1 MNIGQIKLFAWL
13 ATALLTAAL
22 AVYIATFIR
31 GFGALSRP
39 LDPKVIDAALRDTG
53 PVESKSD
60 DLVSYDDVRRLILP
74 SCEKCKGNP
83 NCRHLNWTGKPPAVE
98 QQIDTTTGPVEPK
111 YTPVKDLVRVLMVKV
126 DLADPAGSTVYMK
139 YKPTAQVSVKSP
151 TGGFQFKVGDHL
163 HAPHTGVTISAI
175 NGEGVVFAFGGDRKD
190 ETLGPG
196 EFDAKTRIVV
206 VGPGGEMMPQLT
218 SLIAQGPTEVWTPER
233 TVAVSNGNYRIGT
246 EDAKEFEANWDKI
259 LAHDVRPERHKDPRT
274 GKYDGIELK
283 SVAPGSIVARHG
295 AKDGDVIKSI
305 NGTPVTS
312 TQEAIK
318 FVKTNKD
325 QYSTWEVVVENKGRT
340 RTMTFHS
347 QNR

>member
-13 ATALLTAAL
+13 ATGLLTAAL
-22 AVYIATFIR
+22 ALYIATFIK
-31 GFGALSRP
+31 GFGELSRP
-39 LDPKVIDAALRDTG
+39 LDPKVIDAALRDSG
-53 PVESKSD
+53 PVETKSD
-60 DLVSYDDVRRLILP
+60 DLVNYDDVRRLILP

-83 NCRHLNWTGKPPAVE
+83 NCRHLNWTGKQAVIE
-98 QQIDTTTGPVEPK
+98 VAPTPGEVETVNF
-111 YTPVKDLVRVLMVKV
+111 TPVKDLLRVLMVKV

-139 YKPTAQVSVKSP
+139 YKPAAQVTVKSP

-163 HAPHTGVTISAI
+163 HAPHASVIIQAI
-175 NGEGVVFAFGGDRKD
+175 TGEGVVFAFGGERKD

-196 EFDAKTRIVV
+196 EFDAKTRVVV
-206 VGPGGEMMPQLT
+206 VGPDGVMMPRLP

-233 TVAVSNGNYRIGT
+233 TVAISNGNYRLGT

-259 LAHDVRPERHKDPRT
+259 IAHDVRPERHKDPRT

-283 SVAPGSIVARHG
+283 TVAPGSIAARHG

-312 TQEAIK
+312 TQEAIQ
-318 FVKTNKD
+318 FVKNNKN
-325 QYSTWEVVVENKGRT
+325 QYSTWEVVIENRGRT
-340 RTMTFHS
+340 RTQVYHS